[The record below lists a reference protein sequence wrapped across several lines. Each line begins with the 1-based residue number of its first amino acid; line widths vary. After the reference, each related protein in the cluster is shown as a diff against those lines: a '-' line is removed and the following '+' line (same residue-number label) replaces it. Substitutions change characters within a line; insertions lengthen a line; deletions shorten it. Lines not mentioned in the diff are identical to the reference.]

1 MGIHHTYKSQRG
13 ERSLRKQAK
22 QEELQRKAQQRKQQ
36 KQSSRDSNVYVVPE
50 NEIVTLETLTNPEK
64 SDKSEA
70 F

>member
-36 KQSSRDSNVYVVPE
+36 KQQQKESNVYVAPVD
-50 NEIVTLETLTNPEK
+50 EIITLDTLTNPNK
-64 SDKSEA
+64 K
-70 F
+70 